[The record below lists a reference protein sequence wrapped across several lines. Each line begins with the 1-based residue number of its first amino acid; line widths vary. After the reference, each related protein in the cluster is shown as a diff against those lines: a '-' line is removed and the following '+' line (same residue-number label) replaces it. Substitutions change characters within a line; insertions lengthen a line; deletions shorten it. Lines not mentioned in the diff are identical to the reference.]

1 MSSSKELIDIVVQLH
16 HETERA
22 VLVSDTGIRDDAV
35 WLPKSQIEY
44 VPGPKPGTI
53 EVTLPEWLAVDKDL
67 I

>member
-1 MSSSKELIDIVVQLH
+1 MSKELIDIVVQLH

-22 VLVSDTGIRDDAV
+22 VLVSDTGVRDDAV

-44 VPGPKPGTI
+44 VAGPKPGTI
-53 EVTLPEWLAVDKDL
+53 EVTCPEWLAIDKGL